1 MTSETVLNKLL
12 EKEII
17 PPEQAIAISDYEN
30 RKPFS
35 IHWELRSV
43 LYIGILLFTS
53 GLGVI
58 IYQNIDTIGHQVIIA
73 LIALLTAGCFYY
85 CFQKKQPFSWQEVKN
100 PDKLGDY
107 ILLLGCTAF
116 LILEGYLQFQYK
128 AFGTKYG
135 LAVFIPTIVFFF
147 CAYYFDHRG
156 ILSMAITGL
165 ASWLGLTI
173 APLSLLSGNDFTDI
187 KLVVT
192 ALVLGFI
199 LITIG
204 WLTNERD
211 IKKHFS
217 FTYVFLGGNLAAIAA
232 MIGMFDQEIN
242 ILYFVT
248 AAGLSAFFIFYA
260 RQKQQ
265 LIFLLMGT
273 VYGYIVFTYML
284 FKILPDDLL
293 AGLSVHYF
301 LVTSIG
307 VIFFLLNVKKILR
320 IKK

>member
-17 PPEQAIAISDYEN
+17 PPAQAVAISDYEK

-35 IHWELRSV
+35 IHRELRSV
-43 LYIGILLFTS
+43 LYLGILLFTS

-58 IYQNIDTIGHQVIIA
+58 IYQNIDTIGHQVIIG
-73 LIALLTAGCFYY
+73 LIGLLTAGCFYY
-85 CFQKKQPFSWQEVKN
+85 CFQKKQSFSWQEVKN
-100 PDKLGDY
+100 PDKLNDY

-128 AFGTKYG
+128 TFGTKYG

-147 CAYYFDHRG
+147 YAYFFDHRG

-173 APLSLLSGNDFTDI
+173 APLSLLSGNDFTDF
-187 KLVVT
+187 KLVIT
-192 ALVLGFI
+192 ALVLGVI
-199 LITIG
+199 LIAIG

-232 MIGMFDQEIN
+232 MIGMFNQEIN
-242 ILYFVT
+242 ILYFVS
-248 AAGLSAFFIFYA
+248 AAGLAAFFIFYA
-260 RQKQQ
+260 RQKQE
-265 LIFLLMGT
+265 LVFLLMGT
-273 VYGYIVFTYML
+273 VYGYVVFTYML

-293 AGLSVHYF
+293 AGLSIHYF

-307 VIFFLLNVKKILR
+307 VIFFLLNVKKILG